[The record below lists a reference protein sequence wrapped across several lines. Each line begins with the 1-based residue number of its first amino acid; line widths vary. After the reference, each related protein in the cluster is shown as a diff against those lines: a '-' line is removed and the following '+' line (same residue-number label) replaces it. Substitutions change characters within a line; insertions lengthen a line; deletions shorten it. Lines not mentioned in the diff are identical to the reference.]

1 MNAKHH
7 ILHDLRSSTL
17 TGNSATALA
26 YINAQVA
33 KQQLL
38 TYDVFAERASQ
49 QPSHPF
55 LIFEGRTW
63 TYREFFQAVN
73 RVGRWLSEELGVRCG
88 EIVAVDGG
96 NSPEYLMLWFALDGL
111 GAAPS
116 FINWN
121 LTGGALVYSV
131 KVSEARVGGEAGSVW
146 LRLGIG
152 SRAFGLRLRGL
163 GAVVRR
169 EIFDLRSR
177 CQDARGA
184 VRG

>member
-17 TGNSATALA
+17 TGNSAAAVA
-26 YINAQVA
+26 YVTAQVA

-63 TYREFFQAVN
+63 TYQDFFEAVN
-73 RVGRWLSEELGVRCG
+73 KVGRWLSEELGVKCG

-131 KVSEARVGGEAGSVW
+131 KVSETRVVGAAGSVW
-146 LRLGIG
+146 WRLETGW
-152 SRAFGLRLRGL
+152 RALGLRLRGL
-163 GAVVRR
+163 GIVVRR
-169 EIFDLRSR
+169 EVFDLRSG
-177 CQDARGA
+177 CKDARGA
-184 VRG
+184 VCG